1 MKKLERIGKRR
12 AQSDLMNH
20 NLLYAASIVFACLLS
35 GCATVREP
43 RIIVGNAS
51 EEFLERAVLRSEG
64 AVYEFAKIEPHVNT
78 VGQPLRDKLPGRYEV
93 SWKTAGGKEFSTNI
107 TVNSKL
113 PKGFKGTIEFQIDR
127 KWNVSVFLQAQE
139 SANGSDMPWSTP
151 ANWEGSPM
159 IPGMNQR

>member
-1 MKKLERIGKRR
+1 
-12 AQSDLMNH
+12 MNK
-20 NLLYAASIVFACLLS
+20 NLICTAVTFLACLLS

-51 EEFLERAVLRSEG
+51 EEALERAILRSEG
-64 AVYEFAKIEPHVNT
+64 AVYEFARIDPHVST
-78 VGQPLRDKLPGRYEV
+78 AGQPLRDKLPGRYEV
-93 SWKTAGGKEFSTNI
+93 SWKTAGGREFVTNI
-107 TVNSKL
+107 TVNSTL

-139 SANGSDMPWSTP
+139 SGSGSDMPWSTP
-151 ANWEGSPM
+151 ANWEGTPM